1 MSNLSTH
8 AGKLRM
14 RIGAVLHALFGLM
27 LILITGA
34 LLVPIHRDLQQRA
47 ESQTASANARAAVAV
62 FTALQAV
69 RVERGPTRTMLE
81 RGEPASAEFIALTF
95 ELRANSRLALTT
107 VIRECA
113 LIDCVGSKKDIFA
126 GLSNSVE
133 KLVAIRKEVDSALR
147 VPLSNR
153 RPNIAADFNLAS
165 TDLVDRLEGM
175 FGVLDEKVR
184 MIDAETSELI
194 EIKQLAWLARDGIGL
209 ERNFLSEGLIAGRFS
224 PAALKRTIE
233 LRAQAEVTWP
243 LVRQLAAR
251 PDIPKEVAEAVQ
263 AAQEEAFAKYERIRR
278 AVYEAI
284 VGGQPARESA
294 DELIKNSN
302 MALDRLAQVSNA
314 ALTAAERHAGLKFDE
329 ANRNL
334 MLHSTTLVLALLA
347 GLVGFAVVVRRVTR
361 PIRAITVIMRRLAD
375 GDATVAVPGTT
386 RRDEIGEMAAAV
398 EIFRENA
405 IERQRLAM
413 EHMSTEQR
421 AANQRKVELHKF
433 ADQFEGVLGHIVKVV
448 SSSADELHAV
458 ATTLVDTAQ
467 TTQELAEKVA
477 IASQDASKNVL
488 SVSSTTDEMTSSAT
502 DISLRANQAAA
513 IAREAVAQAAKTN
526 AGVSELSYA
535 GERIGAVVRLISDI
549 AGQTN
554 LLALNA
560 TIEAAR
566 AGESGRGFAV
576 VAAEVKSLATQTG
589 SATKEIGIQIAG
601 MQTATQE
608 AVVTIKDIDATIAK
622 VCEIS
627 AVIHD
632 AIQQHAAA
640 TQEIARYADD
650 AGKQTAEVARNISS
664 VSHKAFE
671 TGTASAQVLS
681 ATRVLSE
688 EASKLRAEV
697 DKFLT
702 ELRAAS

>member
-1 MSNLSTH
+1 MSNLPTH

-14 RIGAVLHALFGLM
+14 RIAAVLHALFGLM

-47 ESQTASANARAAVAV
+47 ESQTASTNARTAVAV
-62 FTALQAV
+62 FTALQAA

-81 RGEPASAEFIALTF
+81 RAEPASAEFIAITS
-95 ELRANSRLALTT
+95 ELRANSQRALAT
-107 VIRECA
+107 VIRACA
-113 LIDCVGSKKDIFA
+113 IIDCVGSKRDIFS

-133 KLVAIRKEVDSALR
+133 RLVAIRKEVDPALR

-175 FGVLDEKVR
+175 FAVLDEKVR

-209 ERNFLSEGLIAGRFS
+209 ERNFLSEGLIAGTFS

-243 LVRQLAAR
+243 LVRQLATRA
-251 PDIPKEVAEAVQ
+251 DIPKEVAEAVR
-263 AAQEEAFAKYERIRR
+263 AAHEEAFAKYEQIRR

-284 VGGQPARESA
+284 VSGQPARASA
-294 DELIKNSN
+294 DDVIKNSN

-314 ALTAAERHAGLKFDE
+314 ALTAAERRAALKFDD
-329 ANRNL
+329 ANRSL
-334 MLHSTTLVLALLA
+334 ILHSTILALALLV
-347 GLVGFAVVVRRVTR
+347 GLVGFAVVVRRVTG
-361 PIRAITVIMRRLAD
+361 PIRAITAIMRRLAN
-375 GDATVAVPGTT
+375 GDATVAIPGTT

-398 EIFRENA
+398 EIFKENA

-421 AANQRKVELHKF
+421 AANQRKVELHRF
-433 ADQFEGVLGHIVKVV
+433 ADHFEGVLGQIVKAV

-458 ATTLVDTAQ
+458 ATTLVETAQ

-502 DISLRANQAAA
+502 DISLRANQAAT

-526 AGVSELSYA
+526 ASVSELSFA
-535 GERIGAVVRLISDI
+535 GERIGAVVKLISDI

-566 AGESGRGFAV
+566 AGEAGRGFAV
-576 VAAEVKSLATQTG
+576 VASEVKSLATQTG
-589 SATKEIGIQIAG
+589 SATKEIGKQIAG

-650 AGKQTAEVARNISS
+650 AGKQTIEVARNVSS

-671 TGTASAQVLS
+671 TGSASAQVLS
-681 ATRVLSE
+681 ATRALSE

-697 DKFLT
+697 DKFLA